1 MTAKT
6 YELSS
11 PLIFLMA
18 LAIGVIVADLYYL
31 QPLLHQVSND
41 FSISSS
47 KASLLMTLVQ
57 VGYAL
62 GLAFVVPLGDII
74 PRRRLLVS
82 IYVLAA
88 SLMAGAAMI
97 HSFNLFA
104 IMSLFIGL
112 TSVGGQV
119 IVPFAADFA
128 KEAERSRVIA
138 KVMTG
143 LLLGILFSRTFSG
156 LMAQALGWRSV
167 YWIAAGLLLVIAVV
181 LRFVL
186 PEEAP
191 REHMQY
197 HELLYDALSF
207 IRTHHHLRRR
217 AYFGFFMFATF
228 SAVWTVLSF
237 HLAIAP
243 FNYSNA
249 TIGLFGLFG
258 VAGVLAANL
267 TGTQADKDR
276 LNLTT
281 RVSGFL
287 MLVSFAIFWL
297 GRSQFLF
304 LGVGLILLD
313 AGMQGMQISNQSI
326 IYSLAPQKRSRINS
340 IYMVSCF
347 LGASAGSFLAG
358 HLYQS
363 YAWAGACVLGS
374 ILTIAIMIPAL
385 FWKAPKRV
393 LSQVGEPLV

>member
-1 MTAKT
+1 MTSKQF
-6 YELSS
+6 ELSN

-31 QPLLHQVSND
+31 QPLLHQVSKD
-41 FSISSS
+41 FAISSS

-74 PRRRLLVS
+74 PRRRLLVG
-82 IYVLAA
+82 IYLLAA
-88 SLMAGAAMI
+88 ILMGAAASI
-97 HSFNLFA
+97 HSFNAFA

-128 KEAERSRVIA
+128 KESERSRVIA

-156 LMAQALGWRSV
+156 IMAQALGWRGV
-167 YWIAAGLLLVIAVV
+167 YWIAAGLLVTIAAI
-181 LRFVL
+181 LRLVL
-186 PEEAP
+186 PEEFP

-197 HELLYDALSF
+197 HELLYDAFSF
-207 IRTHHHLRRR
+207 ILTHHHLRRR
-217 AYFGFFMFATF
+217 AYFGFLMFATF

-237 HLAIAP
+237 HLAIGP
-243 FNYSNA
+243 FYYSNA

-281 RVSGFL
+281 RVAGSL
-287 MLVSFAIFWL
+287 MLLSFAMFWF
-297 GRSQFLF
+297 GRSEYLF
-304 LGVGLILLD
+304 LGVALILLD
-313 AGMQGMQISNQSI
+313 AGMQGMQISNQAI

-347 LGASAGSFLAG
+347 LGASTGSFLVG
-358 HLYQS
+358 HLYQR
-363 YAWAGACVLGS
+363 YGWAGACILGA
-374 ILTIAIMIPAL
+374 ILTTAIMIPSF
-385 FWKAPKRV
+385 FWSAPKKV
-393 LSQVGEPLV
+393 LAESGEPLV

>member
-1 MTAKT
+1 VRDKKF
-6 YELSS
+6 ELSNS
-11 PLIFLMA
+11 LIFLMA

-31 QPLLHQVSND
+31 QPLLHQVSTE

-57 VGYAL
+57 IGYAL

-82 IYVLAA
+82 IYTLAA
-88 SLMAGAAMI
+88 ILMAGAASI

-104 IMSLFIGL
+104 VMSLFIGL

-128 KEAERSRVIA
+128 KEEERSRVIA

-156 LMAQALGWRSV
+156 IMAQALGWRAV
-167 YWIAAGLLLVIAVV
+167 YWIAAGLLLVIALV
-181 LRFVL
+181 LRIAL
-186 PEEAP
+186 PEEEP
-191 REHMQY
+191 RAHVHY
-197 HELLYDALSF
+197 HELLFDALSF
-207 IRTHHHLRRR
+207 LRTHHHLRRR
-217 AYFGFFMFATF
+217 AYFGFLMFATF

-243 FNYSNA
+243 FHYSNA

-267 TGTQADKDR
+267 TGTQADKNR
-276 LNLTT
+276 LDLTT
-281 RVSGFL
+281 RIAGLL
-287 MLVSFAIFWL
+287 MLISFAVFWF
-297 GRSQFLF
+297 GRYQFLSISA
-304 LGVGLILLD
+304 GLILID
-313 AGMQGMQISNQSI
+313 AGMQGIQISNQSI

-340 IYMVSCF
+340 IYMASCF
-347 LGASAGSFLAG
+347 LGASSGSYLAG
-358 HLYQS
+358 RLYQQFD
-363 YAWAGACVLGS
+363 WAGACVLGLVFTVA
-374 ILTIAIMIPAL
+374 ILVPTF

-393 LSQVGEPLV
+393 LAEASEPLV